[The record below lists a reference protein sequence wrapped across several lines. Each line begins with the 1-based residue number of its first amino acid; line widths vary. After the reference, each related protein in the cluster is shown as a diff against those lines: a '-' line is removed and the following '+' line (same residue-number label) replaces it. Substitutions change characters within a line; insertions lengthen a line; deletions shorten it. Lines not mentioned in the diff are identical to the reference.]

1 METRIH
7 APQLLAHTA
16 VVLRR
21 QERLAQVRGRGIVR
35 RQHRAQVAVADMQV
49 IPLVQVR
56 VRDDRVAQRGIHRV
70 AVVPIGQRLPVDET
84 DRGIRQQSQ
93 VEIPVRLRLQRPI
106 PVTHAVRDLTANQLR
121 DRRRVV
127 LHHHVHEGQAV
138 VVRRQDLALDLDTS
152 TVSAHTLADDLA
164 AGRNTARLRMLIQV
178 GDRLLQEVRVPGIV
192 IVVDRIVGAV
202 RGGQARLERRLAT
215 IRHLVRD
222 DRDLRP
228 HGALLF
234 LDDRAHLGL
243 VAGVVDD
250 DHLVVVEAL
259 RSDRR
264 EGTGEHRRA
273 IARAHDDGDCCTHA
287 VSSSSFGV
295 DEAGASTWR

>member
-1 METRIH
+1 M
-7 APQLLAHTA
+7 
-16 VVLRR
+16 
-21 QERLAQVRGRGIVR
+21 
-35 RQHRAQVAVADMQV
+35 
-49 IPLVQVR
+49 QVR
-56 VRDDRVAQRGIHRV
+56 VRDDGVAQRCIHRV
-70 AVVPIGQRLPVDET
+70 TVMPIGQRLPVDET
-84 DRGIRQQSQ
+84 DRGIRQQPQ
-93 VEIPVRLRLQRPI
+93 VEIPIGLRLQRPI

-121 DRRRVV
+121 DRWRVV

-138 VVRRQDLALDLDTS
+138 VVRRQDLALDLDTG
-152 TVSAHTLADDLA
+152 TVGAHAFADDLA
-164 AGRNTARLRMLIQV
+164 AGRNTARLRMLVQV
-178 GDRLLQEVRVPGIV
+178 GDRLLQEVRVPGVV

-215 IRHLVRD
+215 IRDLVRD
-222 DRDLRP
+222 DRDLRT

-250 DHLVVVEAL
+250 DHLVVVKAL

-273 IARAHDDGDCCTHA
+273 ITRAHDDGDCCAHA

-295 DEAGASTWR
+295 DEVGASTRR